1 MFLGNEILIKIGN
14 SSDSLNV
21 NKPIKAYVNSAGYD
35 LYSDESFNILPWSRA
50 AISTGTRM
58 FIPNGYYGEICP
70 RSGLAVRNG
79 ILAFNGT
86 IDSGYLGI
94 VYVLLFNL
102 SDKEYFIKKGD
113 RIAQIIFKK
122 FENVSFSFDELTF
135 NTDRGVKGLGSS
147 GV

>member
-1 MFLGNEILIKIGN
+1 
-14 SSDSLNV
+14 
-21 NKPIKAYVNSAGYD
+21 
-35 LYSDESFNILPWSRA
+35 
-50 AISTGTRM
+50 M

-70 RSGLAVRNG
+70 RSGLAVRNS

-94 VYVLLFNL
+94 IYVLLFNL

-122 FENVSFSFDELTF
+122 FENVSFSFCELTF
-135 NTDRGVKGLGSS
+135 DTDRGVKGFGSS

>member
-1 MFLGNEILIKIGN
+1 
-14 SSDSLNV
+14 
-21 NKPIKAYVNSAGYD
+21 
-35 LYSDESFNILPWSRA
+35 
-50 AISTGTRM
+50 M

-70 RSGLAVRNG
+70 CSGLAVRNG
-79 ILAFNGT
+79 ILAFNGI

>member
-35 LYSDESFNILPWSRA
+35 LYSDESFNILPWSRG
-50 AISTGTRM
+50 AISTGIRM

-70 RSGLAVRNG
+70 RSGLAVRNS

-94 VYVLLFNL
+94 IYVLLFNL
-102 SDKEYFIKKGD
+102 SDKEYSIKKGD

-122 FENVSFSFDELTF
+122 FENVSFSFCELTF
-135 NTDRGVKGLGSS
+135 DTDKV
-147 GV
+147 

>member
-35 LYSDESFNILPWSRA
+35 LYSDESFNILPWSRG
-50 AISTGTRM
+50 AISTGIRM

-70 RSGLAVRNG
+70 RSGLAVRNS

-94 VYVLLFNL
+94 IYILLFNL

-122 FENVSFSFDELTF
+122 FENVSFSFCELTF
-135 NTDRGVKGLGSS
+135 DTDKV
-147 GV
+147 

>member
-35 LYSDESFNILPWSRA
+35 LYSDESFNILPWSRG
-50 AISTGTRM
+50 AISTGIRM

-70 RSGLAVRNG
+70 RSGLAVRNS

-94 VYVLLFNL
+94 IYVLLFNL
-102 SDKEYFIKKGD
+102 SDKEYSIKKGD

-122 FENVSFSFDELTF
+122 FENVSFSFCELTF
-135 NTDRGVKGLGSS
+135 
-147 GV
+147 

>member
-14 SSDSLNV
+14 SNDSLNV

-35 LYSDESFNILPWSRA
+35 LYSDESFNILSWSRA
-50 AISTGTRM
+50 AISTGIRM